1 MRAITEIPAN
11 TPRPIGRTDS
21 FLPGSVKA
29 AWDAAA
35 AEADEA
41 AAAEEEA
48 AAEEDSESAAA
59 EAVLEA
65 PLEELPVAL
74 DVVLVEE
81 DVGDGVAAATVDT
94 PLTTT
99 AGFETEVVADAL
111 LVLVLLVEDVDW
123 EPDEVVVDEV
133 ADEVADE
140 VVDEMLVDPVPSE
153 DPPCASPPVFPPEF
167 PPELSLSNVNVHCLI
182 SCTSFPSGVMG
193 VKMIL
198 HVCVDGP
205 TGVFVCMTVVT
216 VVACKVPP
224 FDRRDRTE
232 RVS

>member
-94 PLTTT
+94 PY
-99 AGFETEVVADAL
+99 
-111 LVLVLLVEDVDW
+111 
-123 EPDEVVVDEV
+123 
-133 ADEVADE
+133 
-140 VVDEMLVDPVPSE
+140 
-153 DPPCASPPVFPPEF
+153 
-167 PPELSLSNVNVHCLI
+167 HIII
-182 SCTSFPSGVMG
+182 SAQTHSIRPSGV
-193 VKMIL
+193 
-198 HVCVDGP
+198 C
-205 TGVFVCMTVVT
+205 
-216 VVACKVPP
+216 
-224 FDRRDRTE
+224 DRTVPVQ
-232 RVS
+232 RLLKYSH

>member
-11 TPRPIGRTDS
+11 TPRPIGRTDN

-29 AWDAAA
+29 AWD
-35 AEADEA
+35 EA
-41 AAAEEEA
+41 AAAEEEDAA
-48 AAEEDSESAAA
+48 AAEEEDAESAAA
-59 EAVLEA
+59 EPVIEA
-65 PLEELPVAL
+65 LLEELPAAL

-111 LVLVLLVEDVDW
+111 LVLELPVEDVDW
-123 EPDEVVVDEV
+123 EPDEVVV
-133 ADEVADE
+133 DE

-153 DPPCASPPVFPPEF
+153 DPPCDSPPVFPPEF

-182 SCTSFPSGVMG
+182 SCTSCPSGVMG

-205 TGVFVCMTVVT
+205 TGVFVCVTVVT
-216 VVACKVPP
+216 VVACKVPL
-224 FDRRDRTE
+224 FDRCDRIERD
-232 RVS
+232 S